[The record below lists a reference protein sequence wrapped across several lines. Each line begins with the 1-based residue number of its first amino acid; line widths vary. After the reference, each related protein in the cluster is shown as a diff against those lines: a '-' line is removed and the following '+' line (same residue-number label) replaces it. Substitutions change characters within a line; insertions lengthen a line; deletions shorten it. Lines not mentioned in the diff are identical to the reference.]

1 MCNSENLSMKLIF
14 GLIFL
19 FFINVNSQNFSHELD
34 IIEKENQE
42 CLDKGKFMLN
52 CSVKYYQ
59 ENDSL
64 LNVVYDK
71 IKRNLNSEEKLKFSE
86 SQIEWLELRDK
97 EFKKIN
103 SENSGLGNGLDDKMF
118 EYQKKADFVSE
129 RIKYLINEFLKTLDE

>member
-1 MCNSENLSMKLIF
+1 MKLTF
-14 GLIFL
+14 GLFFL
-19 FFINVNSQNFSHELD
+19 LILNINSQNLSHELE

-42 CLDKGKFMLN
+42 CLDKGKFMFN

-64 LNVVYDK
+64 LNIVYNK
-71 IKRNLNSEEKLKFSE
+71 IERNLNSEEKLKIRE

-103 SENSGLGNGLDDKMF
+103 SENTGFGNGLDDKMF
-118 EYQKKADFVSE
+118 KYQKKAEFVSE
-129 RIKYLINEFLKTLDE
+129 RIKYLINEFLKALGE